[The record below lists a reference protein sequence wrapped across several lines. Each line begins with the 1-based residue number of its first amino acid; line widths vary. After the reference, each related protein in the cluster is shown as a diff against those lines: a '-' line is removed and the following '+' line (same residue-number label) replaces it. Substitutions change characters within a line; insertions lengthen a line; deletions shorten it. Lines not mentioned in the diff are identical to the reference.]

1 MVFNGSP
8 IIAAVFVIKIGN
20 NTMNN
25 FFEFLG
31 FQDAMKQSESQQ
43 SMSDIAN
50 DLIMNGNYTN
60 TVDLVSDML
69 DLQLNKDKY

>member
-1 MVFNGSP
+1 MDD
-8 IIAAVFVIKIGN
+8 
-20 NTMNN
+20 

-43 SMSDIAN
+43 SMSNITN

-69 DLQLNKDKY
+69 DLELNKNKY

>member
-1 MVFNGSP
+1 
-8 IIAAVFVIKIGN
+8 
-20 NTMNN
+20 MND

-31 FQDAMKQSESQQ
+31 FQDVMKQSEGQQ
-43 SMSDIAN
+43 SMSNIAN

-69 DLQLNKDKY
+69 DLQLKKNKY